1 MKKMTK
7 LLCII
12 LALAMMLLCLSAC
25 ASSENAAEEPAEES
39 EETPAEENGGESAE
53 EPEEEP
59 EEESAEEPSDA
70 AAGGELLIGGVG
82 PLTGDYAV
90 YGTAARNGA
99 QIAVDEINAAGGV
112 NGMTLKLDYQDSAG
126 DPESAVNAYGMLID
140 NGMDVCL
147 GGVLSGENTSIVA
160 AAKEDGILILTP
172 SASADASIQGND
184 AAFRVCFQDSAQGT
198 ASAQYIAENDLPTE
212 VAVFYQSDIDYSVGL
227 YNAFEAEAANQGITI
242 KEVQTFTEDTRTD
255 FTTQINAI
263 KDSGVELVFMPIY
276 YAEAAT
282 FLTQAS
288 GKLPEGTIFFGCDG
302 LDGILGEIAD
312 TADAENVMLLTPF
325 AADDPDEAIQAFVA
339 TYEEQFG
346 GTPNQFAADGY
357 DAIYAIKAA
366 VEQAGVT
373 SPDDPELSS
382 KLVAAML
389 EITVDGLTG
398 EMTWTA
404 DGEPQKP
411 AKAMIIHDGVATL
424 FGADTA
430 EEGAEEAPA
439 EETEETADGAAEE
452 TAE

>member
-1 MKKMTK
+1 MLFT
-7 LLCII
+7 
-12 LALAMMLLCLSAC
+12 AMR
-25 ASSENAAEEPAEES
+25 PA
-39 EETPAEENGGESAE
+39 
-53 EPEEEP
+53 
-59 EEESAEEPSDA
+59 
-70 AAGGELLIGGVG
+70 
-82 PLTGDYAV
+82 
-90 YGTAARNGA
+90 TAA

-112 NGMTLKLDYQDSAG
+112 NGMTLVLDYQDSVG

-160 AAKEDGILILTP
+160 AAKDDGILILTP

-198 ASAQYIAENDLPTE
+198 ASAQYIAENGLPTE

-242 KEVQTFTEDTRTD
+242 KEVQTFTTDTRTD

-263 KDSGVELVFMPIY
+263 QDAGVELVFMPIY

-288 GKLPEGTIFFGCDG
+288 GKLDEGTIFFGCDG

-325 AADDPDEAIQAFVA
+325 SADDPNEAIQAFVA
-339 TYEEQFG
+339 TYEEQYG

-366 VEQAGVT
+366 VEQAGIT
-373 SPDDPELSS
+373 SPDDPDLNS

-430 EEGAEEAPA
+430 EGDAAET
-439 EETEETADGAAEE
+439 TEETGDAATEESAGDASNAAAEE
-452 TAE
+452 SAETAEDTGDEAAAE

>member
-25 ASSENAAEEPAEES
+25 ASSEDTAEEPAEES

-53 EPEEEP
+53 EPA
-59 EEESAEEPSDA
+59 EESAEEPSDA
-70 AAGGELLIGGVG
+70 SAGGELLIGGVG

-126 DPESAVNAYGMLID
+126 DNASAVNAYGMLID

-198 ASAQYIAENDLPTE
+198 ASAQYIAENGLPTE
-212 VAVFYQSDIDYSVGL
+212 VAVFYQSDVDYSVGL

-242 KEVQTFTEDTRTD
+242 KEVQTFTTDTRTD

-288 GKLPEGTIFFGCDG
+288 GKLPEGIIYFGCDG

-366 VEQAGVT
+366 IEQAGVT
-373 SPDDPELSS
+373 SPDDPDLNS